1 MHVRLSQPYRI
12 VSVSLPCLALPCFA
26 FGRLK
31 KMKERFVVVPS
42 QRLNRPTLS
51 CCPSLL
57 LLSSFFSSSPTT
69 LLLFRRFSAAAPSFA
84 YIYNSK
90 DAYPPAQD
98 DTMEAPTRGNG
109 NDFNPDAPYRMYH
122 GDTIPGT

>member
-1 MHVRLSQPYRI
+1 M
-12 VSVSLPCLALPCFA
+12 
-26 FGRLK
+26 
-31 KMKERFVVVPS
+31 VPS
-42 QRLNRPTLS
+42 QRNNRLTLLFVT
-51 CCPSLL
+51 PPPY
-57 LLSSFFSSSPTT
+57 SSSSSSSTT
-69 LLLFRRFSAAAPSFA
+69 LLFVLVLSAPPK
-84 YIYNSK
+84 NSK